1 MKHGLLL
8 VDKEGGCT
16 SHDVVQEVRR
26 RIGQKKI
33 GHCGTLDPD
42 ATGLLLLTLGRGTR
56 LTRFLIRAP
65 KVYEG
70 AIRFGQATDTYD
82 ASGTVTD
89 EAPIAGLTT
98 ERVTEAMR
106 SFEGDLHQ
114 NPPPYCAT
122 KVGGVKFYELARRGE
137 AVPEKTKAVHV
148 WAFEPTGE
156 LEGAARMVSTMSSDS
171 GAEDGA
177 CIAFRLE
184 CSSGTYARSLAHEVG
199 RRLNTAS
206 HLARLR
212 RIQIGGFSVE
222 QAVRASE
229 VETAFDPTRES
240 SSFIPFD
247 AIPLPFEEIRT
258 DAQQERRIT
267 HGQTV
272 LVKPPASLS
281 PAERQVWDTRID
293 EGDWVKVVNGRSEFV
308 AVGAVIERLGEDGV
322 RVVQPKIVFK

>member
-8 VDKEGGCT
+8 VDKESGCT

-70 AIRFGQATDTYD
+70 DIQFGQATDTYD
-82 ASGTVTD
+82 ASGTITE
-89 EAPIAGLTT
+89 EASTAGLTR
-98 ERVTEAMR
+98 ERVADAMR
-106 SFEGDLHQ
+106 SFEGDLSQ

-137 AVPEKTKAVHV
+137 AVPEKIKAVHV
-148 WAFEPTGE
+148 WSFEPVGD
-156 LEGAARMVSTMSSDS
+156 LVAAPRLVSTAAAAAGRATGDS
-171 GAEDGA
+171 AAPDGA
-177 CIAFRLE
+177 MIGFRLA
-184 CSSGTYARSLAHEVG
+184 CSSGTYARSLAHELG
-199 RRLNTAS
+199 RRLGTVS
-206 HLARLR
+206 HLSRLR
-212 RIQIGGFSVE
+212 RVQVGNFTVE
-222 QAVRASE
+222 QAVTAGR
-229 VETAFDPTRES
+229 VDTAFDGASPS
-240 SSFIPFD
+240 GSFIPFD
-247 AIPLPFEEIRT
+247 AIPLPFEEIHT
-258 DAQQERRIT
+258 DPQQERRIT

-272 LVKPPASLS
+272 LVRDS
-281 PAERQVWDTRID
+281 RID
-293 EGDWVKVVNGRSEFV
+293 EGDWVKVVNGRHEFV
-308 AVGAVIERLGEDGV
+308 AVGAVVETLGDDGV

>member
-8 VDKEGGCT
+8 VDKEAGCT

-70 AIRFGQATDTYD
+70 DIRFGQSTDTYD
-82 ASGTVTD
+82 ASGAVTG
-89 EAPIAGLTT
+89 EASTEGLTL
-98 ERVTEAMR
+98 ERVAEAMR
-106 SFEGDLHQ
+106 SFEGELEQ
-114 NPPPYCAT
+114 VPPPYCAT

-137 AVPEKTKAVHV
+137 SVPEKTKTVQV
-148 WAFEPTGE
+148 WSFAPEGE
-156 LEGAARMVSTMSSDS
+156 LRGDS
-171 GAEDGA
+171 VG
-177 CIAFRLE
+177 FRLS
-184 CSSGTYARSLAHEVG
+184 CSSGTYARSLAHELG
-199 RRLNTAS
+199 HRLGTVS

-212 RIQIGGFSVE
+212 RLQIGGFSVDD
-222 QAVRASE
+222 AVRLEDVQS
-229 VETAFDPTRES
+229 AFDPEPARP
-240 SSFIPFD
+240 SFIPFD

-272 LVKPPASLS
+272 LV
-281 PAERQVWDTRID
+281 RDTRID
-293 EGDWVKVVNGRSEFV
+293 EGDWVKVVNGRREFV
-308 AVGAVIERLGEDGV
+308 AVGAVVESIGEDGV

>member
-8 VDKEGGCT
+8 VDKETGCT

-70 AIRFGQATDTYD
+70 EIRFGQSTDTYD
-82 ASGTVTD
+82 ASGVVTE
-89 EAPIAGLTT
+89 EASIEGLT
-98 ERVTEAMR
+98 RDGVAAAMQT
-106 SFEGDLHQ
+106 FEGELEQ
-114 NPPPYCAT
+114 TPPPYCAT

-137 AVPEKTKAVHV
+137 SVPDKIKNVHV
-148 WAFEPTGE
+148 WTFAPTGE
-156 LEGAARMVSTMSSDS
+156 LAGDS
-171 GAEDGA
+171 IG
-177 CIAFRLE
+177 FRLA
-184 CSSGTYARSLAHEVG
+184 CSSGTYARSLAHELG
-199 RRLNTAS
+199 HRLATAS
-206 HLARLR
+206 HLSRLR
-212 RIQIGGFSVE
+212 RLQIGSFSVDD
-222 QAVRASE
+222 AVRLADVESAFEPSSE
-229 VETAFDPTRES
+229 SR
-240 SSFIPFD
+240 SFIPFD

-258 DAQQERRIT
+258 DAQQERRIA

-272 LVKPPASLS
+272 LVRDL
-281 PAERQVWDTRID
+281 RLD
-293 EGDWVKVVNGRSEFV
+293 EGDWVKVVNGRREFV
-308 AVGAVIERLGEDGV
+308 AVGAVVECIGEDGV

>member
-8 VDKEGGCT
+8 VDKETGCT

-70 AIRFGQATDTYD
+70 EIRFGQATDTYD
-82 ASGTVTD
+82 ASGDVT
-89 EAPIAGLTT
+89 EQASIEGLTR
-98 ERVTEAMR
+98 ERISDAMR
-106 SFEGDLHQ
+106 SFEGELEQ

-122 KVGGVKFYELARRGE
+122 KVKGVKFYELARRGE
-137 AVPEKTKAVHV
+137 SVPEKTKKVQV
-148 WAFEPTGE
+148 WSFSATGE
-156 LEGAARMVSTMSSDS
+156 LRGESIG
-171 GAEDGA
+171 
-177 CIAFRLE
+177 FRLS
-184 CSSGTYARSLAHEVG
+184 CSSGTYARSLAHELG
-199 RRLNTAS
+199 HRLAS
-206 HLARLR
+206 AAHLARLR
-212 RIQIGGFSVE
+212 RLQIGTFSVDH
-222 QAVRASE
+222 AVKVGE
-229 VETAFDPTRES
+229 VESAFTPGEDSP
-240 SSFIPFD
+240 SFIPFD
-247 AIPLPFEEIRT
+247 SIPLPFEEIRT

-272 LVKPPASLS
+272 LVRDP
-281 PAERQVWDTRID
+281 RID
-293 EGDWVKVVNGRSEFV
+293 EGDWVKVMNGRREFV
-308 AVGAVIERLGEDGV
+308 AVGAVVECIGEDGV

>member
-70 AIRFGQATDTYD
+70 DIRFGQATDTYD
-82 ASGTVTD
+82 ASGTVT
-89 EAPIAGLTT
+89 EQASIEGLTT
-98 ERVTEAMR
+98 ERVAEAMR
-106 SFEGDLHQ
+106 SFEGALHQ

-137 AVPEKTKAVHV
+137 AVPEKTKSVHV
-148 WAFEPTGE
+148 WTFEPIGE
-156 LEGAARMVSTMSSDS
+156 LETAPRTVSAMRSAAGDS
-171 GAEDGA
+171 GVEDGA
-177 CIAFRLE
+177 SIAFRLA

-199 RRLNTAS
+199 RRLGTAS

-212 RIQIGGFSVE
+212 RVRIGGFSVE

-229 VETAFDPTRES
+229 VETAFDPSRES
-240 SSFIPFD
+240 ASFIPFD

-272 LVKPPASLS
+272 LVRDA
-281 PAERQVWDTRID
+281 RID
-293 EGDWVKVVNGRSEFV
+293 EGDWVKVVNGRREFV
-308 AVGAVIERLGEDGV
+308 AVGAVVESLGEDGV